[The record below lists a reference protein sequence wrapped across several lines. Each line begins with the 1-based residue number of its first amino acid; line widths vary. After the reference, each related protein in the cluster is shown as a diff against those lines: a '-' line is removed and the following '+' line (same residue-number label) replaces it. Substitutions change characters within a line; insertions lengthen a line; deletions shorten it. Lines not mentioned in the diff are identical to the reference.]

1 MRHLVP
7 QEFKELEGE
16 GFVLGFGFL
25 QGEHIDLGFI
35 EPVLDAV
42 GAGANG
48 VHVPGSNLHVLQL
61 TVRALPGNGV
71 DATGKDA
78 IVERHYSSG
87 LYVQPKPEHWFA
99 PLLFLLQG
107 FSDAIVGVLA

>member
-48 VHVPGSNLHVLQL
+48 VHVPGSNLHVHQL
-61 TVRALPGNGV
+61 TVCALPGNGESF
-71 DATGKDA
+71 AGK
-78 IVERHYSSG
+78 
-87 LYVQPKPEHWFA
+87 
-99 PLLFLLQG
+99 
-107 FSDAIVGVLA
+107 

>member
-7 QEFKELEGE
+7 QEFKELKRE

-25 QGEHIDLGFI
+25 QGKHIDFGFI

-48 VHVPGSNLHVLQL
+48 VHVPGSNLHVHQL
-61 TVRALPGNGV
+61 TVCTLPGNGESV
-71 DATGKDA
+71 ASK
-78 IVERHYSSG
+78 
-87 LYVQPKPEHWFA
+87 
-99 PLLFLLQG
+99 
-107 FSDAIVGVLA
+107 

>member
-48 VHVPGSNLHVLQL
+48 VHVPGSNLHVHQL
-61 TVRALPGNGV
+61 TVCTLPGNGESV
-71 DATGKDA
+71 ASK
-78 IVERHYSSG
+78 
-87 LYVQPKPEHWFA
+87 
-99 PLLFLLQG
+99 
-107 FSDAIVGVLA
+107 